1 MKEIDLAL
9 SVYELAEAFPEL
21 IGILKELG
29 FAGVAN
35 PLVRNTLGKIM
46 TIPQGCQKQGKNLDE
61 VVRKLEENGFAVK
74 SSQAILS
81 TI

>member
-1 MKEIDLAL
+1 MKEIDLTR
-9 SVYELAEAFPEL
+9 SVYELTGVYPEL

-35 PLVRNTLGKIM
+35 PVVRNTIGRTM

-61 VVRKLEENGFAVK
+61 VIVVLEGEGFRVK
-74 SSQAILS
+74 
-81 TI
+81 TP